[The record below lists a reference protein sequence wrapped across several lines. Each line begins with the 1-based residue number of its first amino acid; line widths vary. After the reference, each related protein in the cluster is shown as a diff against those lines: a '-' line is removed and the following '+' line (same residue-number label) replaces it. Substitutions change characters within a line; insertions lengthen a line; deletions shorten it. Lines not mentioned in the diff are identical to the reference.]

1 MFTTVTKVS
10 IIVKRAL
17 CVLCLTQAEY
27 YHCSHHKARC
37 SLLSLQFIYLFW
49 LHCKVSCI
57 LVPQPEIET
66 VPSAVEALPG
76 KSFNLPL
83 KSD

>member
-10 IIVKRAL
+10 IIVL
-17 CVLCLTQAEY
+17 CVLCLTRAEY
-27 YHCSHHKARC
+27 YQCSHHKARC

-49 LHCKVSCI
+49 LHRKASCI

-66 VPSAVEALPG
+66 VPSSVEALTG